1 MAERFPQ
8 YLSAPVQ
15 VLWFET
21 DELAMIVFFFL
32 AASVL
37 HGVLWILCFVGPL
50 LYSRLKVKYPSGFLK
65 HMLYFSGIKRLNQYP
80 DAFANTF
87 SE

>member
-1 MAERFPQ
+1 MTERFPQ

-21 DELAMIVFFFL
+21 DELAIIILFFL
-32 AASVL
+32 LASIF
-37 HGVLWILCFVGPL
+37 HGFLWIFCIAGPFA
-50 LYSRLKVKYPSGFLK
+50 YSRLKSKYPSSFLQ
-65 HMLYFSGIKRLNQYP
+65 HMLYFSGIKNLKYYP
-80 DAFANTF
+80 NAFANTF

>member
-15 VLWFET
+15 VLWFES
-21 DELAMIVFFFL
+21 DELAMIIFFFL
-32 AASVL
+32 TASIF
-37 HGVLWILCFVGPL
+37 HGVLWILFLLGPM
-50 LYSRLKVKYPSGFLK
+50 LYSRLKAKYPSGFLK
-65 HMLYFSGIKRLNQYP
+65 HMLYFSGIKKLKHYP
-80 DAFANTF
+80 EAFANAF